1 MIQLSN
7 LIVSKGLKME
17 QNIKKW
23 VWQHENYPNFPYDK
37 SQLTE
42 LLNFLE
48 YNRGLLDGVA
58 KFFNSRDKVSIE
70 VDILTQEAL
79 STSAIEGEYLHRKS
93 VQHSVEKRLDREFSD
108 LEDSS
113 THQSDALVAV
123 LLDCSL
129 NREPLEVERLHAWHN
144 ALFEGKRYDVLNKID
159 IASFRTHSNMEV
171 VSGAMGHEKVHY
183 LALPQNQIFSDIER
197 LLDWCNS
204 SDESIYIKSALAHLW
219 FVIIHPY
226 DDGNGRIARAI
237 TDYLLSSQSSEQTF
251 KLYSFSMAVNSDRKG
266 YYTILDR
273 TTNLFMNRDYD
284 FTPWLI
290 WHLKTLNSAMEMSL
304 ERIEEVISKT
314 KFWDRCRDKS
324 LNARQLKV
332 LTKVFEKGNF
342 EGGINTKK
350 YMSIAKTSRATAVR
364 DIKELLEYGC
374 IQQIEGSSGRNV
386 RYEVRI

>member
-1 MIQLSN
+1 MIQLDN
-7 LIVSKGLKME
+7 LIVSKRLKME
-17 QNIKKW
+17 KSIKKW

-37 SQLTE
+37 SKLTA
-42 LLNFLE
+42 LLNSLE
-48 YNRGLLDGVA
+48 YNRGLLNGVA
-58 KFFNSRDKVSIE
+58 KFFSSRDKISVE

-79 STSAIEGEYLHRKS
+79 NTSAIEGEYLHRKS
-93 VQHSVEKRLDREFSD
+93 VQHSVEKKLNREFSD
-108 LEDSS
+108 LDDSS

-129 NREPLEVERLHAWHN
+129 NREPLDIERLHAWHN

-159 IASFRTHSNMEV
+159 IASFRTHNNMEV
-171 VSGAMGHEKVHY
+171 VSGAIGHEKVHY
-183 LALPQNQIFSDIER
+183 LALPQNQIISDIER
-197 LLDWCNS
+197 LLDWCNNS
-204 SDESIYIKSALAHLW
+204 EENIYIKSALAHLW

-226 DDGNGRIARAI
+226 DDGK
-237 TDYLLSSQSSEQTF
+237 SSEHSF

-304 ERIEEVISKT
+304 ERIEQVISKT
-314 KFWDRCRDKS
+314 KFWDRCRNKS
-324 LNARQLKV
+324 LNSRQLKV
-332 LTKVFEKGNF
+332 LTKVLDKGHF

-350 YMSIAKTSRATAVR
+350 YISIAKTSRATAVR

-374 IQQIEGSSGRNV
+374 IEQIEGSSGRNI
-386 RYEVRI
+386 RYRIRI

>member
-1 MIQLSN
+1 MIQLKTI
-7 LIVSKGLKME
+7 IVSKRSKME
-17 QNIKKW
+17 KNIKKW

-37 SQLTE
+37 SQLTA
-42 LLNFLE
+42 LLNSLE

-58 KFFNSRDKVSIE
+58 KFFNSRDKISVE

-79 STSAIEGEYLHRKS
+79 NTSAIEGEYLHRKS
-93 VQHSVEKRLDREFSD
+93 VQHSVEKKLDREFTD

-129 NREPLEVERLHAWHN
+129 NRKPLGVERLHAWHN

-159 IASFRTHSNMEV
+159 IASFRTHNDMEV
-171 VSGAMGHEKVHY
+171 VSGAIGHEKVHY
-183 LALPQNQIFSDIER
+183 LALPQKQIISDIER

-204 SDESIYIKSALAHLW
+204 SEENIYIKSALAHLW

-237 TDYLLSSQSSEQTF
+237 TDYLLSSQSTEHSF

-304 ERIEEVISKT
+304 ERIEQVIAKT
-314 KFWDRCRDKS
+314 KFWDRCREKS
-324 LNARQLKV
+324 LNSRQLKV
-332 LTKVFEKGNF
+332 LTKVLDKGDF

-350 YMSIAKTSRATAVR
+350 YISITKTSRATAVR

-374 IQQIEGSSGRNV
+374 IRQIEGSSGRNV
-386 RYEVRI
+386 RYGVRI